1 MEQNK
6 ERNKGGRP
14 KKEATEKLKY
24 RVAVKMATADY
35 YRLLTRA
42 HEAGVSPSEYMRG
55 CFRNGH
61 VKERLSEAS
70 TMNGGTARW
79 QWQGFTNS

>member
-24 RVAVKMATADY
+24 RVAVKMATPQSQ
-35 YRLLTRA
+35 LP
-42 HEAGVSPSEYMRG
+42 V
-55 CFRNGH
+55 FRSVH
-61 VKERLSEAS
+61 PYIE
-70 TMNGGTARW
+70 
-79 QWQGFTNS
+79 